1 MDDSEPSNVPSAA
14 EKARSKVGCFIACG
28 LIGLC
33 LVLVIGWCAP
43 SLVSKRYKQIG
54 EQIIAKENGKTMA
67 LALNDFASEYGSFPD
82 HETAEAVKK
91 NTLTTLDLDG
101 DTANHYFR
109 QLIAAGMAK
118 SENPFSAR
126 TDYSRKRPDN
136 YMKGDQALKLGE
148 VGFGY
153 IMNGTKALPADNLN
167 RVIAVTP
174 LRNGSVTG
182 EFDPNPLDGMAVL
195 VLLDTSVKMVR
206 IRKEDRQVMLGGKKL
221 LENGADTVWGTAI
234 TPVIKPPL
242 GHQVQ

>member
-1 MDDSEPSNVPSAA
+1 MDDNEPSNVPSAA

-43 SLVSKRYKQIG
+43 SIRRMSHVGDQVVALN
-54 EQIIAKENGKTMA
+54 NGKTMA
-67 LALNDFASEYGSFPD
+67 LALNDFATEYGSFPD
-82 HETAEAVKK
+82 RETAAAVKK

-109 QLIAAGMAK
+109 QLIAAGMIK
-118 SENPFSAR
+118 SEESFYAK
-126 TDYSRKRPDN
+126 TAYSPRRPDN
-136 YMKGDQALKLGE
+136 NMRGDQALKPGE

-153 IMNGTKALPADNLN
+153 IMNGTRALPADNLN

-174 LRNGSVTG
+174 LRNGSTTG

-206 IRKEDRQVMLGGKKL
+206 IRKEDRQVMLGDKKL

>member
-1 MDDSEPSNVPSAA
+1 MDDNEPSNAPSAA
-14 EKARSKVGCFIACG
+14 EKRRLDVECFIACG

-43 SLVSKRYKQIG
+43 SFVRMSRMK
-54 EQIIAKENGKTMA
+54 EQIRAMANGKTMV

-82 HETAEAVKK
+82 RETAEAVKK

-118 SENPFSAR
+118 SENPFNAR
-126 TDYSRKRPDN
+126 TAYSRKRPDN
-136 YMKGDQALKLGE
+136 NMRGDQALKPGE

-153 IMNGTKALPADNLN
+153 IMNGTKALPADKLN
-167 RVIAVTP
+167 RIIAVTP
-174 LRNGSVTG
+174 LHNGSATG

-195 VLLDTSVKMVR
+195 VYLDTSVKMLR

-221 LENGADTVWGTAI
+221 LENGPDTVWGSAI